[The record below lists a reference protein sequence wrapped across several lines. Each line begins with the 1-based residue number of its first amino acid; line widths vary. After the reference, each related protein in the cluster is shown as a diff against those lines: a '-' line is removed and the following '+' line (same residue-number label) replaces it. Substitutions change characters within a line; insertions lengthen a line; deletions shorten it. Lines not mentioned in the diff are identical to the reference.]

1 MARAERL
8 ARGLL
13 LGCILLVS
21 VSGCSWFSEPPLEPL
36 DPHLTLTLQAS
47 LDTNRNLYGRPSPV
61 LVRVFQL
68 ANSQA
73 FQRAT
78 LSQLSTNPEQ
88 ILRADFHGQEVFLLR
103 PGQRY
108 RYHFIP
114 EPRTRDIGVIVEY
127 RSIDEARWRV
137 VSRVDQSM
145 TPDEFVSIGRNS
157 VEFTTPSF
165 MEQQSND

>member
-13 LGCILLVS
+13 LGCMLFLS
-21 VSGCSWFSEPPLEPL
+21 MSGCSWFSELPLEPL
-36 DPHLTLTLQAS
+36 DPHLTLSLQVS

-61 LVRVFQL
+61 VVRVFQL

-73 FQRAT
+73 FLRAT
-78 LSQLSTNPEQ
+78 LTQLSTSPEQ
-88 ILRADFHGQEVFLLR
+88 ILRSDFLGQEVFLLR
-103 PGQRY
+103 PGEPY

-114 EPRTRDIGVIVEY
+114 EPRMRDIGVIVEY

-137 VSRVDQSM
+137 VSRVDQGK
-145 TPDEFVSIGRNS
+145 TPDVFVSIGRNS

>member
-1 MARAERL
+1 MDRAERL
-8 ARGLL
+8 PRVLL
-13 LGCILLVS
+13 LGCMLLLS
-21 VSGCSWFSEPPLEPL
+21 VSGCSWFSDAPLEPS
-36 DPHLTLTLQAS
+36 DPHLTLTLQAA

-61 LVRVFQL
+61 VVHVFQL

-78 LSQLSTNPEQ
+78 LSQLSTNPVQ
-88 ILRADFHGQEVFLLR
+88 ALGPDFLGHEVFVLR

-114 EPRTRDIGVIVEY
+114 EPRMGDIGVIVEY

-137 VSRVDQSM
+137 VSRVDQGM
-145 TPDEFVSIGRNS
+145 TPEVFVSIGRSS
-157 VEFTTPSF
+157 VEFTTPSL
-165 MEQQSND
+165 MEQQNND